1 MLYVDRMTSTIYLL
15 LYADYEEADKCGET
29 NLQMVICFTQYLAFR
44 NLEYNI
50 EKASCRHRLV
60 IINTAMSKSY
70 TCTYTYLRE
79 ANLTQR
85 NVNSYEPQFYYM
97 YLTLDTES
105 INFRLSA
112 QVWWVAKFRI

>member
-15 LYADYEEADKCGET
+15 LYADYEEADKRGET
-29 NLQMVICFTQYLAFR
+29 NLQMVICFTQYIAFH

-50 EKASCRHRLV
+50 EKAFCRHRLV

-70 TCTYTYLRE
+70 PYTYLRE
-79 ANLTQR
+79 ASLTQR

-97 YLTLDTES
+97 YLTLDTKS
-105 INFRLSA
+105 INFGLSA
-112 QVWWVAKFRI
+112 QVWWVTIFII